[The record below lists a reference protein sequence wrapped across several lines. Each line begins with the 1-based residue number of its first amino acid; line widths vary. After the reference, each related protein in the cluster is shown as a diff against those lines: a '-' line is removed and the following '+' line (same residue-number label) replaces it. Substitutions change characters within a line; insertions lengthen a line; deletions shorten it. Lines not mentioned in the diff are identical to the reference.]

1 VFEPDIPDDGLPIDK
16 HVVLLPVIPIVAA
29 AAGLSP
35 GDASS
40 VAPMGI
46 PAEGTGEPGA
56 MPSGEV
62 MPSGEG
68 TGAPVAIW
76 EKAAPLP
83 KDTVA
88 IAAIKV
94 RIIAGCSLLRL
105 GTRPSRSQDRSHDM
119 YRSTWGSLV
128 LVIIEAVTQAGR
140 RTPAAA
146 ESPASSP

>member
-1 VFEPDIPDDGLPIDK
+1 MLEPDIPADGLPMAE
-16 HVVLLPVIPIVAA
+16 HVVLFPVIPILAE

-35 GDASS
+35 GDVSS

-46 PAEGTGEPGA
+46 PAGETGEPGA

-83 KDTVA
+83 KGTVA
-88 IAAIKV
+88 IAAIKA
-94 RIIAGCSLLRL
+94 RIIVGCSLLRR
-105 GTRPSRSQDRSHDM
+105 GTHPSRSQDRSYDM
-119 YRSTWGSLV
+119 YRSTSGCLV
-128 LVIIEAVTQAGR
+128 LRCCDLYDLAPIIVACI
-140 RTPAAA
+140 
-146 ESPASSP
+146 